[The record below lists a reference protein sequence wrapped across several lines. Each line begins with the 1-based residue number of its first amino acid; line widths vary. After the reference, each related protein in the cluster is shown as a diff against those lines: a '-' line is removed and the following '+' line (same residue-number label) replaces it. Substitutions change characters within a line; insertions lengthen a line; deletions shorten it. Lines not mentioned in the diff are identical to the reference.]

1 MSETHIKIRANRS
14 TGELEVEGP
23 AELVDEWWSKI
34 WPEIGSGGTVAATTE
49 IARPHHSRST
59 VAANGQVPE
68 VFGEFFHEFRS
79 DVSDVDKMLIAG
91 AFVQDKDADHTFTT
105 KAANQL
111 LLDQNTKL
119 TNASECVRRLIVTKR
134 AFVVSGRRFRIS
146 ASGLEHLES
155 LNIRSGNQ

>member
-1 MSETHIKIRANRS
+1 MSETCIKIRANRN

-23 AELVDEWWSKI
+23 AELVDEWWTKI
-34 WPEIGSGGTVAATTE
+34 WPEMGSGGAASATTQ
-49 IARPHHSRST
+49 ITRPHHSRPS
-59 VAANGQVPE
+59 VAGNGPVPD

-91 AFVQDKDADHTFTT
+91 AFVQEKDPDHTFTT

-134 AFVVSGRRFRIS
+134 AFVVSGRRFRVS
-146 ASGLEHLES
+146 ASGVEHLES
-155 LNIRSGNQ
+155 LKVRADNQ